1 VWRRIGPTSFI
12 TGLYMGAL
20 ASSFIALTLGL
31 LIRETWASLRIA
43 VVCVTSILVLVDAF
57 GQRSIPFPA
66 NNRQVPQSVQH
77 REPQL
82 GALLFGFEM
91 GTGMRT
97 FSPTGL
103 PHLGLVAAIC
113 VAPIGAIPLAI
124 GFATGRSAM
133 LLGAL
138 NDPEPWLNG
147 WEDRRRLHLILLT
160 VAVVVLVGVLTLE
173 VLR

>member
-1 VWRRIGPTSFI
+1 VTSFLMVI
-12 TGLYMGAL
+12 
-20 ASSFIALTLGL
+20 LGL
-31 LIRETWASLRIA
+31 LMTNLSVGFRAAL
-43 VVCVTSILVLVDAF
+43 VCMTALLVLIDAF
-57 GQRSIPFPA
+57 GPWSIPFPA

-103 PHLGLVAAIC
+103 PHLGLVAAITI
-113 VAPIGAIPLAI
+113 APLAAVPLAI

-138 NDPEPWLNG
+138 SSPEPWLNG
-147 WEDRRRLHLILLT
+147 WEQRHRIHLAVLT
-160 VAVVVLVGVLTLE
+160 VAAVALVGVAAFQ
-173 VLR
+173 VWR